1 MRHFSTNTHISK
13 SVRSHRMHNTFSEE
27 TYDKTKSKFINCNH
41 EALSNSYD
49 DRFFIFYYGFGY
61 GHVCG
66 WTR

>member
-27 TYDKTKSKFINCNH
+27 TYNKTKSKFINCNH
-41 EALSNSYD
+41 EALSYD